1 MKIEMLMYIL
11 TYTLI
16 VCAIAAMLL
25 VPVEFAQE
33 YIQRYREYKQ
43 KRKDIELN
51 IRVWT
56 SIAKSCD
63 PVEDAYDKGY
73 AIARLVIYHHELE
86 ELERNRKSE
95 LCS

>member
-1 MKIEMLMYIL
+1 MEILTYIL

-16 VCAIAAMLL
+16 AGAIITMLL

-33 YIQRYREYKQ
+33 CIQSYRKYKNQ
-43 KRKDIELN
+43 KKRIEFD

-63 PVEDAYDKGY
+63 PIEDAYDKGY
-73 AIARLVIYHHELE
+73 AIARLVIYHHELD
-86 ELERNRKSE
+86 ELEKERKE
-95 LCS
+95 TVCS

>member
-1 MKIEMLMYIL
+1 MEILAYIL

-16 VCAIAAMLL
+16 ASAIIAMLL

-33 YIQRYREYKQ
+33 HIRSYREYKSQ
-43 KRKDIELN
+43 KKQIEFD

-63 PVEDAYDKGY
+63 PIEDAYDKGY
-73 AIARLVIYHHELE
+73 AIARLVIYHHELD
-86 ELERNRKSE
+86 ELERERKE
-95 LCS
+95 YLCS

>member
-1 MKIEMLMYIL
+1 MEILTYIL

-16 VCAIAAMLL
+16 ASAIIAMLL

-33 YIQRYREYKQ
+33 YIRSYREYKNQ
-43 KRKDIELN
+43 KKQIEFD

-63 PVEDAYDKGY
+63 PIEDAYDKGY
-73 AIARLVIYHHELE
+73 AIARLVIYHHELDM
-86 ELERNRKSE
+86 LEQSQKE
-95 LCS
+95 TVCS